1 MNPIPALLA
10 AVLLAAPAAPVPS
23 PSDAEVRAHA
33 EALLGAIDRP
43 VPAARWKAL
52 GPVAVDVLA
61 EVAASPDRMPSRRSQ
76 ALAALAEV
84 DAARAV
90 PIARAIADADGAPP
104 STRET
109 AVRVLGRT
117 LPPAALRSAV
127 APLLRA
133 APDANLRAVAAETLA
148 RHAPGLSC
156 AEVMDQVSLE
166 PAGGRAAF
174 ERAARL
180 CDGR

>member
-1 MNPIPALLA
+1 MNALSVILA
-10 AVLLAAPAAPVPS
+10 AVLLGAPASPAPAPT
-23 PSDAEVRAHA
+23 DAEVRAQA

-43 VPAARWKAL
+43 VSAARWKAL
-52 GPVAVDVLA
+52 GPVAVEVLA
-61 EVAASPDRMPSRRSQ
+61 EVAASPDRMPSQRSQ
-76 ALAALAEV
+76 ALAALAQV

-90 PIARAIADADGAPP
+90 PIARALADSDGAPL

-117 LPPAALRSAV
+117 LSPAALRSAV

-133 APDANLRAVAAETLA
+133 APDAALRAVAAETLA

-156 AEVMDQVSLE
+156 AEVMDQASLE
-166 PAGGRAAF
+166 PAAERPAF

-180 CDGR
+180 CAGR

>member
-10 AVLLAAPAAPVPS
+10 ALLLGAPAAPAPA
-23 PSDAEVRAHA
+23 PTDAEVRAHA

-61 EVAASPDRMPSRRSQ
+61 EVAASPDRMPSQRSQ
-76 ALAALAEV
+76 ALTALAQV

-90 PIARAIADADGAPP
+90 PIARALADADAAPL

-117 LPPAALRSAV
+117 LSPAALRAAL

-166 PAGGRAAF
+166 PAGDRPAF

>member
-10 AVLLAAPAAPVPS
+10 ALLLGAPAAPAPA
-23 PSDAEVRAHA
+23 PTDAEVRAHA

-61 EVAASPDRMPSRRSQ
+61 EVAASPDRMPSQRSQ
-76 ALAALAEV
+76 ALTALAQV
-84 DAARAV
+84 DASRAV
-90 PIARAIADADGAPP
+90 PIARALADADGAPL

-117 LPPAALRSAV
+117 LSPAALRAAL

-156 AEVMDQVSLE
+156 VEVMDQVSLE
-166 PAGGRAAF
+166 PAGDRPAF

>member
-1 MNPIPALLA
+1 MHPIPALLA
-10 AVLLAAPAAPVPS
+10 ALLLGVPPAPTPAPQ
-23 PSDAEVRAHA
+23 DAEVRAHA

-43 VPAARWKAL
+43 VSAERWKAL
-52 GPVAVDVLA
+52 GPVAVEVLA
-61 EVAASPDRMPSRRSQ
+61 EVAASPDRMPSQRSQ
-76 ALAALAEV
+76 ALAALAQV

-90 PIARAIADADGAPP
+90 PIARAVADSDDAPL

-117 LPPAALRSAV
+117 LSPAALRSAV

-133 APDANLRAVAAETLA
+133 APDAALRAVAAETLA

-166 PAGGRAAF
+166 PAGQRASF